1 MPDLA
6 RLHETWESLGQTD
19 PLWAILSTEET
30 RGNHWDLATFFQTGE
45 EEVERLFYLLR
56 GLDISFGRG
65 RALDFGCGVGRV
77 TQALA
82 TRFDS
87 VDGVDIAA
95 SMIRRASEYNRH
107 QDRCTYHVN
116 ASSDLRLFNTSTF
129 DVVYSRI
136 VLMHIPRALSERY
149 ISELARTLRPGG
161 LAVLHVPSSLK
172 PVRRV
177 IYEAAVMRRRCASA
191 ISSFIHPG
199 HRLAVASTGG
209 ASSQSEPYKHAMYFI
224 PKARAERLLRKS
236 GMEVICTSECE
247 TDGVHDVT
255 YFARKRT

>member
-45 EEVERLFYLLR
+45 DEVERLFYLLK
-56 GLDISFGRG
+56 GLDISFSRG

-116 ASSDLRLFNTSTF
+116 ASSDLRLFKTSTF
-129 DVVYSRI
+129 DVVYALDAVGLPTSNTLDMPADGCRQSRFLTKSDGA
-136 VLMHIPRALSERY
+136 VGHVGEQDAHGHIDKRRRAIGAGQRAALDVEAIPTDSIKRALVVIPT
-149 ISELARTLRPGG
+149 IS
-161 LAVLHVPSSLK
+161 
-172 PVRRV
+172 
-177 IYEAAVMRRRCASA
+177 
-191 ISSFIHPG
+191 
-199 HRLAVASTGG
+199 
-209 ASSQSEPYKHAMYFI
+209 
-224 PKARAERLLRKS
+224 
-236 GMEVICTSECE
+236 
-247 TDGVHDVT
+247 
-255 YFARKRT
+255 